1 MAHRIYTTD
10 REGSTISSASTLVI
24 LGVVNVCSLERSSL
38 SCALVYYCKGKKT
51 DRRLI
56 EVERGK
62 YDEAIV
68 DLSDMQ
74 STRKRLQF
82 FLLSTRHF
90 CDNFLSR
97 YILKS
102 NK

>member
-74 STRKRLQF
+74 SRKRLQF
-82 FLLSTRHF
+82 FFIIDAT
-90 CDNFLSR
+90 FLR
-97 YILKS
+97 QFFIAIYLEE
-102 NK
+102 